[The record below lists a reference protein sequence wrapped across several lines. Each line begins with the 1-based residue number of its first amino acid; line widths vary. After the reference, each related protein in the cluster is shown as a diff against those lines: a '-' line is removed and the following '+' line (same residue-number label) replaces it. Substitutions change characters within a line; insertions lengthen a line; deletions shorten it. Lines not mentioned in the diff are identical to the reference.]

1 MRDAFAAEPRVERML
16 DARHRF
22 ATVAERRANARGD
35 DAMTIRIQRAEAEVL
50 QFGLEAVHAEPL
62 RDRRVDVERFAG
74 DAASRFRVDR
84 AERAHVV
91 QAIGELDQD
100 HAQIARHRQQHFAE
114 AFGGGFL
121 AAAEANLV
129 ELGDAVDELGHRRA
143 ELGGDLL
150 GGELGV
156 FERVVQDRRDD
167 RLGVHAELGEDAG
180 DGDRMG
186 DVRLA
191 ALARLPFV
199 GECADFVRATHARD
213 LLGR

>member
-1 MRDAFAAEPRVERML
+1 MR
-16 DARHRF
+16 
-22 ATVAERRANARGD
+22 RR
-35 DAMTIRIQRAEAEVL
+35 ES
-50 QFGLEAVHAEPL
+50 
-62 RDRRVDVERFAG
+62 
-74 DAASRFRVDR
+74 ASID

-100 HAQIARHRQQHFAE
+100 HAKIARHRQQHLAE

-121 AAAEANLV
+121 AAAEAHLV
-129 ELGDAVDELGHRRA
+129 ELGDAVDELGDVRA

-180 DGDRMG
+180 DGDRMR

-191 ALARLPFV
+191 ALARLAFV
-199 GECADFVRATHARD
+199 GERADFVRAADARD
-213 LLGR
+213 LLGREINRKALFQPAHVGGRRVCRRARAVRAALMAASLPRPSGRSA